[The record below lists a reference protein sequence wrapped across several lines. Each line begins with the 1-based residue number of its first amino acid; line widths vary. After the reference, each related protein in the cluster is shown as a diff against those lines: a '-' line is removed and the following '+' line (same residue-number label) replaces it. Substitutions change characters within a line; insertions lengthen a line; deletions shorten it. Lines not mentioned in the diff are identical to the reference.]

1 MIMNPSKFQIDSGH
15 SLGSLEAMNLAR
27 YGFAVGATVYAVP
40 GGLPGGVNVG
50 GQGGAQTGDFI
61 AGFGMGFIFHP
72 LADRSN
78 PSTSCA
84 WPSCSLENAH
94 STSYTS
100 DGHLQ

>member
-1 MIMNPSKFQIDSGH
+1 MNPSKFQIDSGH

-40 GGLPGGVNVG
+40 FGFPGGVNVG
-50 GQGGAQTGDFI
+50 RVVLNPGDPI
-61 AGFGMGFIFHP
+61 VGFGMGFIFHP